1 MEQEEAIK
9 LLNDN
14 GFSTEIRNGILY
26 AIINYK
32 SITEL
37 NRQYK
42 EVHKLLR
49 NNGYNKTYGRIT
61 KVKN

>member
-9 LLNDN
+9 LLNDT

-32 SITEL
+32 SKTEL
-37 NRQYK
+37 TRQCK

-61 KVKN
+61 EVKK